1 MSVELEQQQ
10 TSERERLLD
19 LLDNDADEFEE
30 LIREPLEE
38 KDRSDLYLKGVDV
51 FRLHEEISDI
61 DQLVDFLFKKY
72 PEKKIS
78 KKVYVAKDEPQ

>member
-19 LLDNDADEFEE
+19 LLHNDADEFEE
-30 LIREPLEE
+30 LVREPLEE
-38 KDRSDLYLKGVDV
+38 KDRSDLYLKAVDV
-51 FRLHEEISDI
+51 FQLYEDISDV
-61 DQLVDFLFKKY
+61 DQLIDFLFKKY

-78 KKVYVAKDEPQ
+78 KKVYVAKDD

>member
-19 LLDNDADEFEE
+19 LLHNDADEFEE
-30 LIREPLEE
+30 LVREPLEE
-38 KDRSDLYLKGVDV
+38 KDRSDLYLKAVDV
-51 FRLHEEISDI
+51 FQLYEEISDV
-61 DQLVDFLFKKY
+61 DQLIDFLFKKY

-78 KKVYVAKDEPQ
+78 KKVYVAKDD